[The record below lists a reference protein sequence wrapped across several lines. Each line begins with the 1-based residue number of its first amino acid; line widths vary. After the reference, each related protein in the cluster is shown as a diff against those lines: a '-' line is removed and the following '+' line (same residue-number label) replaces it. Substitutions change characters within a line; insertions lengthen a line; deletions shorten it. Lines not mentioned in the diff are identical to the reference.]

1 MGHTHGTLCKTDHIL
16 DNKICL
22 NKFERTEIISI
33 TFNHNGMKVEISNKS
48 KIRKKNTW
56 KLKNALLI
64 IN

>member
-48 KIRKKNTW
+48 KIGKKIHGN
-56 KLKNALLI
+56 
-64 IN
+64 